1 MELVKLNKNNQIVT
15 SSRVVAEKFGK
26 RHDSVLR
33 DIDNIISNV
42 GEVLE
47 DRANTKLWTP
57 KNTEYFMESKYTPD
71 NGNGV
76 QYKEYLIN
84 KDGFMLLV
92 MGFTGQKALI
102 HRLQFIEAFNDMEQA
117 LNDIRFRVGDKKH
130 QLEMM
135 ELLHGLLPEEMQK
148 ENINYIKANTVVN
161 KCVSDVYGF
170 PKMLSKKDM
179 NSQMLETRS
188 KVLEDYIKLFD
199 ILEDNSE
206 VKAALYKKYERK
218 QLA

>member
-1 MELVKLNKNNQIVT
+1 MELVKLNKNNQIIT
-15 SSRVVAEKFGK
+15 SSRIIAEKFEK
-26 RHDSVLR
+26 KHIHVLEA
-33 DIDNIISNV
+33 IDNKI
-42 GEVLE
+42 
-47 DRANTKLWTP
+47 
-57 KNTEYFMESKYTPD
+57 KNLGGIEKTADLFYETTYTHEQNKQEYREFLLTR
-71 NGNGV
+71 
-76 QYKEYLIN
+76 
-84 KDGFMLLV
+84 DGFSFIV
-92 MGFTGQKALI
+92 MGFTGSKADQWKLDYI
-102 HRLQFIEAFNDMEQA
+102 KAFNQMEQA

-135 ELLHGLLPEEMQK
+135 ELLHELLPEEMQK

-218 QLA
+218 QLE